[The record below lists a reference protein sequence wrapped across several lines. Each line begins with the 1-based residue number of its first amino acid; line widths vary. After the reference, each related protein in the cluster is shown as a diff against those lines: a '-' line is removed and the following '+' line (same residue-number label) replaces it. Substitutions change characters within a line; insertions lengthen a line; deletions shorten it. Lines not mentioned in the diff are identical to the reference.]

1 MVMSNIGTIVL
12 GVPVSS
18 DISSSPGFPGTSAHR
33 DDTSSTAPTQ
43 VRLLSLSNTLSRLIT
58 GPLADYLAPAGLLNA
73 TTGLLH
79 FPSHRRFS
87 RLLFPL
93 LAALVLSLSYFWM
106 ATGVRTQ
113 QDIYAVSLATGASYG
128 MVFTVLPSV
137 IGALWLEKN
146 AGRNYGLILYAPFV
160 GTPAFSY
167 LYAFGAALQK
177 DGDEIC
183 QGVKCWKGT
192 FAIAATAMVLTL
204 ALTAMLWKRARALV

>member
-1 MVMSNIGTIVL
+1 MSNIGTIVL

-18 DISSSPGFPGTSAHR
+18 NVSPSPEFPGASTHR
-33 DDTSSTAPTQ
+33 DDTSSTTPTQ

-58 GPLADYLAPAGLLNA
+58 GPLADYLAPTGLLNT
-73 TTGLLH
+73 TTGALQ
-79 FPSHRRFS
+79 FPSHRRVS

-93 LAALVLSLSYFWM
+93 LAALILSLSYFWM

-113 QDIYAVSLATGASYG
+113 QDIYAVSLSTGVSYG

-137 IGALWLEKN
+137 IGSLWLEKN
-146 AGRNYGLILYAPFV
+146 AGRNYGLIMYAPFV
-160 GTPAFSY
+160 GTPVFSY
-167 LYAFGAALQK
+167 LYAFGAAQQK

-192 FAIAATAMVLTL
+192 FAIATTAMVFTL
-204 ALTAMLWKRARALV
+204 ALTSMLWKRARALV